1 LRLGALRGSGKA
13 QSALQGRN
21 LGGDEWRIDA
31 LHLELH
37 NHCGRDTFRVRS
49 IFVISDLHL
58 GGRYPVPP
66 ERRGFRL
73 CTHADAIAQF
83 IALRTRE
90 IADGP
95 VEIVLNGD
103 AVDFLAETDGEKAET
118 WSSFTVDPQAAL
130 RKFRKIVERD
140 KCVFDAFADFLH
152 AGGRLTVLLG
162 NHDIELSLPVV
173 RREFRNALGVKTGH
187 DFEFFYDNE
196 AYVIGDVLI
205 EHGNRYDAW
214 NQVDY
219 DILRRIRSSQ
229 SRRQSLPAAATFVA
243 PPGSDMVTSVMNTIK
258 RDYAFI
264 DLLKPET
271 SAAVPVLLALEPG
284 YRSRLAAIALLYKRT
299 RSHGLIAPT
308 TPRWGGD
315 VRSDRSIE
323 VIPGGDMGGPGAPRT
338 AARADPARATSAAG
352 PERGSE
358 LEQALKDALEEAFG
372 SEAEARD
379 FLHDIHQQMVEI
391 DPSLDIGGAISAFD
405 MPSSIFGFVGLVFG
419 KTAVPYQKRLPA
431 LLKALRPLQDS
442 HAFDPEKETATE
454 YLEAATK
461 LADEGHFR
469 YVIFGHTHLAKR
481 VSLGDGRTYFNSG
494 TWADVLQFPPEI
506 FAPGGD
512 PLTRLTGFVEK
523 LKAGDFSGWTLFRP
537 TYVRLEVDAD
547 DQVTKAELETFSE
560 LPT

>member
-1 LRLGALRGSGKA
+1 LVKLKA
-13 QSALQGRN
+13 RCEQGTSAV
-21 LGGDEWRIDA
+21 EEKSIDG

-37 NHCGRDTFRVRS
+37 NRCGKDMFGVRS
-49 IFVISDLHL
+49 IYVISDLHL

-73 CTHADAIAQF
+73 CTNADAIARF
-83 IALRTRE
+83 ITLRTKE

-103 AVDFLAETDGEKAET
+103 AVDFLAETDSLDPDGGKVET
-118 WSSFTVDPQAAL
+118 WSSFTVDPQAAVG
-130 RKFRKIVERD
+130 KFKKIVERD
-140 KCVFDAFADFLH
+140 KCVFDAFADFLQ

-162 NHDIELSLPVV
+162 NHDIELSLPAV
-173 RREFRNALGVKTGH
+173 RREFRSALGVKTGH
-187 DFEFFYDNE
+187 DFEFLYDNE

-205 EHGNRYDAW
+205 EHGNRYDDW

-229 SRRQSLPAAATFVA
+229 SRRQSLPAAAAFVP

-271 SAAVPVLLALEPG
+271 SAAVPILLALEPG
-284 YRSRLAAIALLYKRT
+284 YRSRLATIAMLYKRT
-299 RSHGLIAPT
+299 LSHGLISPI

-315 VRSDRSIE
+315 IRSDRTIDI
-323 VIPGGDMGGPGAPRT
+323 IPGADMGGPGAQSIDPLAAQART
-338 AARADPARATSAAG
+338 SSSGKRAK
-352 PERGSE
+352 GSE
-358 LEQALKDALEEAFG
+358 LEQALKDVLVEAFG
-372 SEAEARD
+372 DEAEAED
-379 FLHDIHQQMVEI
+379 FLREIHEQMVEI
-391 DPSLDIGGAISAFD
+391 DPSLDIGAPISAFD
-405 MPSSIFGFVGLVFG
+405 MPSRIFGLIGLVFG
-419 KTAVPYQKRLPA
+419 KTAVPYQRRLPS

-442 HAFDPEKETATE
+442 DAFDLEKETASE
-454 YLEAATK
+454 YEDAARK
-461 LADEGHFR
+461 LADEGGFR

-481 VSLGDGRTYFNSG
+481 VSLGNGRTYFNSG

-506 FAPGGD
+506 LAPGGD
-512 PLTRLTGFVEK
+512 PLTKLTDFVAK
-523 LKAGDFSGWTLFRP
+523 LKKSDFSGWTLFRP
-537 TYVRLEVDAD
+537 TYVRIEVGAD
-547 DQVTKAELETFSE
+547 DRVTEAELKTFSE